1 MIAAHRW
8 PDRMRV
14 AAAAGA
20 ALLAVLALAL
30 SGIGPSTVTG
40 RATAVTPEISD
51 SVIELSPAELVEWR
65 QRTATAQQRVEVIAQ
80 LNAAFAGV
88 ATVGYGGAPRAAGTT
103 GSGAR
108 VEPVLATGVSGD
120 HFWITAS
127 YADIARGAVPA
138 AVAACA
144 TRVPAAICNAAGN
157 WLRSAAAG
165 WGAGNSHGLWAAVYW
180 WPPRFTG
187 GRW

>member
-1 MIAAHRW
+1 MTAVHPWRPAIR
-8 PDRMRV
+8 
-14 AAAAGA
+14 AGA
-20 ALLAVLALAL
+20 ALIVALLSVLALML
-30 SGIGPSTVTG
+30 SGAGSTTITG
-40 RATAVTPEISD
+40 RATAVTPEITD
-51 SVIELSPAELVEWR
+51 SVIQLTPDEQVRWR
-65 QRTATAQQRVEVIAQ
+65 QATATPRQRAEIIAQ
-80 LNAAFAGV
+80 LNEAFAGV
-88 ATVGYGGAPRAAGTT
+88 ATVSAGAAPAT
-103 GSGAR
+103 GSTSSGAR
-108 VEPVLATGVSGD
+108 VQPVLATGFTGD

-144 TRVPAAICNAAGN
+144 TRIPRALCSAAGN
-157 WLRSAAAG
+157 WLSAAAAG

>member
-1 MIAAHRW
+1 MTAVHSWRQAIRWSAVAIAALAT
-8 PDRMRV
+8 V
-14 AAAAGA
+14 I
-20 ALLAVLALAL
+20 ALTL
-30 SGIGPSTVTG
+30 SGFGSGTIAG
-40 RATAVTPEISD
+40 RATPVTPEITD
-51 SVIELSPAELVEWR
+51 SVITLSPAELVEWR
-65 QRTATAQQRVEVIAQ
+65 QRTATPRQRAEIIAQ
-80 LNAAFAGV
+80 LNEAFAGV
-88 ATVGYGGAPRAAGTT
+88 ATVGDGASPQAT
-103 GSGAR
+103 GSTPSGAR
-108 VEPVLATGVSGD
+108 VQQVLATGFTGD

-144 TRVPAAICNAAGN
+144 IRIPRALCSAAGN
-157 WLRSAAAG
+157 WLIGAAAG